1 MSVVGV
7 LFLSYLMISYIA
19 GAIISMSIILENRD
33 PARTVTWLLIFI
45 LLPGIGLVI
54 YAVFGR
60 NIRKR
65 KLFKTQKLAHNIKE
79 KNLFENLKEIQELV
93 ELEQS
98 SIKRKTLEDED
109 DEEEEYAK
117 KRVIGLLLN
126 TGMFPFTSNNKIDVY
141 VDGNEKFDNLLRD
154 IKEAKNHIHL
164 EYFIIKDSEI
174 GRKIKNL
181 LIEKVKE
188 GVKVRI
194 LYDDVGCWRFW
205 FHRKFF
211 NEMKKSGIEIIP
223 FLPAKLPFIGG
234 KLNYRNHRKIVV
246 IDGNIGYTGGINIG
260 DEYLGRNKKF
270 GYWRDTH
277 IRIKGTSVY
286 MLQMIFL
293 IDWYYTTR
301 DAIDLKEYF
310 PKMNYC
316 GESMVQ
322 VVASGPDSD
331 WEAIHYAYFSAICQA
346 KKSIYIETPYFI
358 PDESLLIA
366 LKSAALSGVDVR
378 IIFPKIAD
386 HKMVNNASYSYFDD
400 ILRSGGKVYLYT
412 KGFIHSKVM
421 IIDDKIASTG
431 SANMDLRSFMLN
443 FEINAFIYDEKVVK
457 VITDDF
463 FEDLKNS
470 EEIKDVDFNNRK
482 MMKKISESIA
492 RLFSPIL

>member
-1 MSVVGV
+1 MSVGGF
-7 LFLSYLMISYIA
+7 LFLSYLIISYIA

-65 KLFKTQKLAHNIKE
+65 KLFKTQELANDIKE
-79 KNLFENLKEIQELV
+79 EKLFQNLEEIKELV
-93 ELEQS
+93 NLEQDCINGS
-98 SIKRKTLEDED
+98 KILKD
-109 DEEEEYAK
+109 DDEEYAK
-117 KRVIGLLLN
+117 KRVISLLLN

-141 VDGNEKFDNLLRD
+141 IDGNQKFDNLLKD
-154 IKEAKNHIHL
+154 IKEAKEHIHL

-174 GRKIKNL
+174 GRKIKEL
-181 LIEKVKE
+181 LIKKAKE
-188 GVKVRI
+188 GIKVRI

-211 NEMKKSGIEIIP
+211 NEMKENDIEIMP
-223 FLPAKLPFIGG
+223 FLPAKFPIIGG

-246 IDGNIGYTGGINIG
+246 IDGKIGYTGGINIG
-260 DEYLGRNKKF
+260 DEYVGKNKKF

-277 IRIKGTSVY
+277 IRIEGTSVY

-301 DAIDLKEYF
+301 DIIMIKKYF
-310 PKMNYC
+310 PKMDHC
-316 GESMVQ
+316 GDSMVQ

-346 KKSIYIETPYFI
+346 KKNIYIETPYFI
-358 PDESLLIA
+358 PDESILRA
-366 LKSAALSGVDVR
+366 LKSAALSGVEVK

-386 HKMVNNASYSYFDD
+386 HKIVNSASYSYFDD

-412 KGFIHSKVM
+412 KGFIHSKIV

-443 FEINAFIYDEKVVK
+443 FEINAFIYDKEVVK
-457 VITDDF
+457 IMTEDF

-470 EEIKDVDFNNRK
+470 EEIKNTDFGSRK
-482 MMKKISESIA
+482 MMKKVKESIA